1 MLHTILMLI
10 LVFCSVCIIVL
21 VLLQRGKGADA
32 GAGFGAGASGTV
44 FGARGASTAL
54 SRATAILSA
63 IFMVTCLLL
72 SYVVTQGIRTEES
85 ALERISNEVQTNS
98 GVPSVPAVPAAAP
111 APVPSPSPVP
121 APAPPGT
128 PPATN

>member
-1 MLHTILMLI
+1 MIDTILQVVYIVIAIAMAVLI
-10 LVFCSVCIIVL
+10 
-21 VLLQRGKGADA
+21 LLQRGA
-32 GAGFGAGASGTV
+32 GAQAGSGFGAGASGTV

-63 IFMVTCLLL
+63 IFMVACLLL
-72 SYVVTQGIRTEES
+72 SYVVTQGLRTSES

-98 GVPSVPAVPAAAP
+98 GVPSVPAVPAAEP
-111 APVPSPSPVP
+111 APVPSPVPAPVP
-121 APAPPGT
+121 AGT